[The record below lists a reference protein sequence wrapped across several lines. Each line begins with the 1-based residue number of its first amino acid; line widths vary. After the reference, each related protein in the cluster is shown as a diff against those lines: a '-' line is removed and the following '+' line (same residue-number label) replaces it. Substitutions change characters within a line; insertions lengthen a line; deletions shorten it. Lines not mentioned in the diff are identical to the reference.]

1 MNYVPKK
8 LNDLIGRDESI
19 AKIKSWLNNFYNS
32 ESEQKNALY
41 IEGPPGIGKT
51 TLIQYILEDLKF
63 DVYRVDGFEFKNTK
77 IFKDHCDNIMHSK
90 NVLMMLNKNIRKAIF
105 VDELEAIIS
114 TDKLIVGELL
124 NIINEHNIKK
134 RGRTKKKKINRN
146 TNPLIIVSHD
156 IKNKKVKEMMGDCD
170 IINLTPIVDFK
181 LYNWI
186 KDIFIKENKEVSDIQ
201 IYNIINKCGGDLR
214 KIYEIIQ
221 NIIFT
226 NNLEISDDAIDIC
239 EKKEIDLSLNNILDI
254 LYRNKNLSPSDII
267 YYFDHDKVNIPL
279 MYYENNIQY
288 IESFKENY
296 MEDAMKIYEHFSHS
310 NVIESYIFNDQKW
323 QLNDFFCNESIIIP
337 RNIISNIQNRKT
349 PKPFFVKF
357 SIVLSKTSLR
367 YYNIKILKNI
377 ADRMGIFIDDFYDT
391 ISYLLML
398 LKHKRY
404 PQISQFL
411 SLYHIENSDFEK
423 MLKLYFSTSDLP
435 IDVKNGLKNM
445 TNIINE

>member
-1 MNYVPKK
+1 MNYVPNNI
-8 LNDLIGRDESI
+8 NDLIGREDSVL
-19 AKIKSWLNNFYNS
+19 KIKSWLNGFYNN

-51 TLIQYILEDLKF
+51 TLIQYILEDMLF

-77 IFKDHCDNIMHSK
+77 LFKDHCDNIMHSK
-90 NVLMMLNKNIRKAIF
+90 NVLMMLNKNIKKVIF

-124 NIINEHNIKK
+124 NIINENNIKK

-146 TNPLIIVSHD
+146 TNPLIIISHD
-156 IKNKKVKEMMGDCD
+156 IKNKKVKEMMNDCD
-170 IINLTPIVDFK
+170 VIQLNPVIDFK

-186 KDIFIKENKEVSDIQ
+186 KEILEKENKIVNDKQ
-201 IYNIINKCGGDLR
+201 IYDIIRKCNGDFR
-214 KIYEIIQ
+214 KIYEILQ
-221 NIIFT
+221 NLIYSKEK
-226 NNLEISDDAIDIC
+226 EINDDTIDVC
-239 EKKEIDLSLNNILDI
+239 EKKEIDLSLNNILDTI
-254 LYRNKNLSPSDII
+254 YRRNDLSVNDLI

-288 IESFKENY
+288 VESNKENY
-296 MEDAMKIYEHFSHS
+296 LENQMKIYEHFSYS

-323 QLNDFFCNESIIIP
+323 QLNNYFCIESIALP
-337 RNIISNIQNRKT
+337 RNIISNMQNRKT

-377 ADRMGIFIDDFYDT
+377 ADKMGIYIDDFYDT
-391 ISYLLML
+391 ISYLIML
-398 LKHKRY
+398 LKNKKY
-404 PQISQFL
+404 DQIISFL
-411 SLYHIENSDFEK
+411 GLYHINTSDFEK
-423 MLKLYFSTSDLP
+423 MLKLYYSTSDLP
-435 IDVKNGLKNM
+435 CEIKNGLKNVN
-445 TNIINE
+445 NI